1 MMNKRSTPPMTDIHV
16 AVESDYL
23 PQQSRPEKNQYA
35 FAYQVVIHNRGSHAA
50 TLRRRHWVVVDGNQV
65 RREVEGDGVVGKQPT
80 IQPGDSFTYT
90 SAVVLDTPVGSMHGD
105 YQMESPDGT
114 AFAAPIVAFTLAVPR
129 AVH

>member
-1 MMNKRSTPPMTDIHV
+1 MTKRNAPPQIDIQV
-16 AVESDYL
+16 AVDSDYL
-23 PQQSRPEKNQYA
+23 PQQSTPAKHQYA
-35 FAYQVVIHNRGSHAA
+35 FAYQVVIHNCGSQAA

-65 RREVEGDGVVGKQPT
+65 RREVEGEGVVGQQPT

-114 AFAAPIVAFTLAVPR
+114 AFAAPIAAFTLAVPR